1 MSTKDKWLWTY
12 RVVRSLLFT
21 AIAVVAVLYV
31 GLYVTLSVPS
41 VQEKV
46 RQVAC
51 EELSA
56 LVGSRVEIGDV
67 TINPF
72 NEVVVRDLILYQPQP
87 DGRQC
92 LYVEKVGAGISIWD
106 LLAHRRVIITYAE
119 LIGSLLY
126 KSKCV

>member
-106 LLAHRRVIITYAE
+106 LLAID
-119 LIGSLLY
+119 GS
-126 KSKCV
+126 S